1 MKDQMLEPV
10 EDPHMERFAHRA
22 SKNPAFLGWQLAA
35 FARARGFDD
44 AALAG
49 YLECEPAVL
58 AHVRVC
64 GPIRAEHRRAD
75 VTEVATKFG
84 LNATRLAEATKEVP
98 SMPQAAEAEPDPVA
112 AGAFLAARDRDEL
125 S

>member
-1 MKDQMLEPV
+1 MNDQMFESAA
-10 EDPHMERFAHRA
+10 DPHMERFAHRA
-22 SKNPAFLGWQLAA
+22 SANPAFLGWQLAA

-49 YLECEPAVL
+49 YLECAPAVL

-64 GPIRAEHRRAD
+64 GPIRADHRRAD
-75 VTEVATKFG
+75 VTEVASKFG
-84 LNATRLAEATKEVP
+84 LNPVRLAEAAKPVP
-98 SMPQAAEAEPDPVA
+98 AEPSAGDTEPDPA
-112 AGAFLAARDRDEL
+112 PAGAFLAARDRTDA